1 MIHAA
6 LIDEMKEFIEKRRA
20 FGPERHREVVLAAL
34 VTEGIFTHD
43 YRITPEYGGQRQPE
57 KDRQI

>member
-6 LIDEMKEFIEKRRA
+6 LIEEMKELIKKRQA
-20 FGPERHREVVLAAL
+20 LGPEKHREVVLAAL
-34 VTEGIFTHD
+34 IAEGIYTND

-57 KDRQI
+57 KDRKI